1 MDLVTKYIWHFVKSP
16 VLKIQDETW
25 SRESKNEWKEEK
37 AWCQLSDLKPAEAD
51 LWEVTATALP
61 VRIPPVIGS
70 ERVEHSQ
77 TRAIPPFP
85 LVLSYGPAEQN
96 TASWQPWAQKAPF
109 CLQPTSIECNLL
121 FSVYFPQELLYITHE
136 MTSFHFVE
144 PHEVWE
150 LFAAPPTTSHTQKA
164 PRHKSR
170 REEMK
175 MITLLLPNV
184 ANGRI

>member
-1 MDLVTKYIWHFVKSP
+1 MEHGSERKGKKRGKMSEKRRGHDASCQIWG
-16 VLKIQDETW
+16 
-25 SRESKNEWKEEK
+25 
-37 AWCQLSDLKPAEAD
+37 QLMAD

-70 ERVEHSQ
+70 ERVEHTQ
-77 TRAIPPFP
+77 TRTIP
-85 LVLSYGPAEQN
+85 LSSGSELWPSGAKHSILAALSPE
-96 TASWQPWAQKAPF
+96 SPF
-109 CLQPTSIECNLL
+109 CLQHTSIECNLL
-121 FSVYFPQELLYITHE
+121 FSVYFPQELLYITHK

-150 LFAAPPTTSHTQKA
+150 VFAGPPTTFHTQKA

-170 REEMK
+170 WEEMK